1 LGNVLS
7 GFGADEAWVLGCSLL
22 WLLFLSVI
30 LETSKPMS
38 NVKLTYD
45 YTLSSIKVVS
55 EGIARTNTKLASVLA
70 LSGVLINFGKD
81 LPSISNVAIS
91 DNITLCF
98 SCYFLKL
105 LAYIFIIIAFAFG
118 LWGLSPVSAGRII
131 LPTQLLS
138 EEWNSSPEEDYLTA
152 LIQEMETETLLPL
165 SQIREQKADKLQWA
179 VRAISASMLCLV
191 LDEILSI
198 SLPVLTIKALS

>member
-1 LGNVLS
+1 MN
-7 GFGADEAWVLGCSLL
+7 
-22 WLLFLSVI
+22 
-30 LETSKPMS
+30 

-55 EGIARTNTKLASVLA
+55 ESIARMNTKLASVLA

-81 LPSISNVAIS
+81 LPSLSMAAIGSNG
-91 DNITLCF
+91 TLCF
-98 SCYFLKL
+98 TCYFLKL
-105 LAYIFIIIAFAFG
+105 FAYLFIVTAFG
-118 LWGLSPVSAGRII
+118 LWGLSPVSAGSIL

-138 EEWNSSPEEDYLTA
+138 EEWNSSSEEDYLTA

-165 SQIREQKADKLQWA
+165 NQIRDQKADRLQWA

>member
-1 LGNVLS
+1 MN
-7 GFGADEAWVLGCSLL
+7 
-22 WLLFLSVI
+22 
-30 LETSKPMS
+30 

-45 YTLSSIKVVS
+45 YTLSSIEVVS
-55 EGIARTNTKLASVLA
+55 ESIARMNTKLASVLA

-81 LPSISNVAIS
+81 LPGLSMAAIGSNVI
-91 DNITLCF
+91 LCF
-98 SCYFLKL
+98 SCYLLKL
-105 LAYIFIIIAFAFG
+105 FAYLFIVTAFAFG
-118 LWGLSPVSAGRII
+118 LWGLSPVSAGSIL

-165 SQIREQKADKLQWA
+165 SQIRDQKADRLQWA

-191 LDEILSI
+191 IDEILSI